1 MPPEPSSP
9 SGLPSRCGRVCEQ
22 DVHSGALTKIQGT
35 FGAAMYAPYFLVEKI
50 RHRSPRHG
58 VECSPGPL
66 VFSVLCSVLGYYNII
81 IV

>member
-35 FGAAMYAPYFLVEKI
+35 FGAAMSVFYISRQQQGDSKGSSETPQRPECAPFFL
-50 RHRSPRHG
+50 
-58 VECSPGPL
+58 
-66 VFSVLCSVLGYYNII
+66 
-81 IV
+81 

>member
-35 FGAAMYAPYFLVEKI
+35 FGAAMSVFYISRQQQGDSKAVHLKTPHINF
-50 RHRSPRHG
+50 
-58 VECSPGPL
+58 GPK
-66 VFSVLCSVLGYYNII
+66 
-81 IV
+81 